1 MRLEA
6 TGVCVVY
13 PGGSIAKPGARGPDH
28 IVTPSA
34 ERRAPARPQT
44 SALDAVS
51 FALTS
56 GELVAVVGPN
66 GSGKTTLLRA
76 LLGLV
81 ALQAGRVTLDGRA
94 IQEWTRRNLA
104 ESIAA
109 LPQREEPAFPLTV
122 REALLMGRWARLGP
136 IAPVAEDDE
145 RAIADALAR
154 CDVTGFERRGIET
167 LSGGE
172 WQRVRLARALAS
184 MPRLLLLDE
193 PTSALDIGHE
203 MELLELLR
211 RLVAD
216 GLGVL
221 VITHQLN
228 LAARYADRVVLL
240 DHGRVR
246 ADGAPADVLTAALL
260 SEVFT
265 WPVAVMPWRDGSPQ
279 VVPLRRGEA

>member
-6 TGVCVVY
+6 RGISVAFA
-13 PGGSIAKPGARGPDH
+13 GKP
-28 IVTPSA
+28 
-34 ERRAPARPQT
+34 
-44 SALDAVS
+44 ALDDVT
-51 FALTS
+51 FALAS

-81 ALQAGRVTLDGRA
+81 AARTGATLLDGRS
-94 IQEWTRRNLA
+94 IHEWTRRALA

-136 IAPVAEDDE
+136 IASVTEADE
-145 RAIADALAR
+145 EAIADALAR
-154 CDVTGFERRGIET
+154 CDVTGFEQRGIET

-193 PTSALDIGHE
+193 PTAALDIGHE
-203 MELLELLR
+203 MELFELLR

-228 LAARYADRVVLL
+228 LAARYADRMVLL
-240 DHGRVR
+240 DGGHVMAEGLPEEVLR
-246 ADGAPADVLTAALL
+246 ADVV
-260 SEVFT
+260 SKVFS
-265 WPVAVMPWRDGSPQ
+265 WPVAVTTWSDGAPQ
-279 VVPLRRGEA
+279 IVPLRRNEQ